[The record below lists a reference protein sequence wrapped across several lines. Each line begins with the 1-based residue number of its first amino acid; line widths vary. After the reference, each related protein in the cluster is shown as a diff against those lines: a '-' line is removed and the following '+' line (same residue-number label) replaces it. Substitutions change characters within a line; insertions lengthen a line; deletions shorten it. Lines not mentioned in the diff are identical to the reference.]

1 MTDHFDESTG
11 LLLKAIHFAADKHRD
26 QRRKGAGHAP
36 YINHPVAVAQTLWE
50 VGGVRDATTLLAAV
64 LHDTIEDTDTTPEE
78 LARLFG
84 EEVLSV
90 VLEVTDDKSLPK
102 QTRKKLQIEHAAQ
115 LSSRARLVKLGDKIC
130 NLRDMI
136 DFPPPDWSL
145 KRLQTY
151 AIWTENVI
159 ARIRGTNAALEAC
172 YDVELKRS
180 KEKYHIAE

>member
-50 VGGVRDATTLLAAV
+50 VGGVRDTVPLLAAI

-78 LARLFG
+78 LSRLFG
-84 EEVLSV
+84 EDVLSV

-102 QTRKKLQIEHAAQ
+102 QARKKLQVEHASQ
-115 LSSRARLVKLGDKIC
+115 LSVHARLVKLGDKIS
-130 NLRDMI
+130 NLRDLV
-136 DFPPPDWSL
+136 DVPPPDWSL
-145 KRLQTY
+145 KRRQEY
-151 AIWTENVI
+151 ALWTESVI
-159 ARIRGTNAALEAC
+159 AGLRGTNAALEAC

-180 KEKYHIAE
+180 KEKYHVG